1 MIRGEVILRCALAQR
16 ICRSVWVAGRAATR
30 PRPRQ
35 ALPAGL
41 GITGGW
47 LVQHD
52 RSVEF
57 ALAAGGRRG
66 HHPVLRRHRP
76 GLTANAVPGLSRCG
90 GVAWGAE
97 PQVVGAAFRCVRGHG
112 GPGTYLVRSPCL
124 LRDDCAR
131 GRAPERRGRSSA
143 ARTIRRILL
152 LVPRAAPAATD
163 SPTRGRLR
171 RCSPTYAAPRRRAP
185 AGGWLAALQHASWV
199 MPSQLHN
206 ESPGERAG
214 ASVGHP
220 TPARCPRERRTTTW
234 PRLRWGAPPNPPPP
248 QTAAAS

>member
-1 MIRGEVILRCALAQR
+1 
-16 ICRSVWVAGRAATR
+16 
-30 PRPRQ
+30 
-35 ALPAGL
+35 
-41 GITGGW
+41 
-47 LVQHD
+47 
-52 RSVEF
+52 
-57 ALAAGGRRG
+57 
-66 HHPVLRRHRP
+66 
-76 GLTANAVPGLSRCG
+76 LSRCG

-171 RCSPTYAAPRRRAP
+171 RCSPTYAAPRRGAP
-185 AGGWLAALQHASWV
+185 AGGVVGGVAARELGHAV
-199 MPSQLHN
+199 AAPQ
-206 ESPGERAG
+206 RI
-214 ASVGHP
+214 
-220 TPARCPRERRTTTW
+220 AR
-234 PRLRWGAPPNPPPP
+234 
-248 QTAAAS
+248 